1 MGPENFPAIPPPQ
14 PSIFNF
20 VSVCVSLYV
29 VEYFFSLLNSI
40 FRALGGHEKENSA
53 SRVCVGALAG
63 LVFPQFPLFLFPI
76 YFFSTALHV
85 NALNTNL

>member
-1 MGPENFPAIPPPQ
+1 
-14 PSIFNF
+14 
-20 VSVCVSLYV
+20 LYV

-63 LVFPQFPLFLFPI
+63 LVERSIQCFTFQLVGLLMRQ
-76 YFFSTALHV
+76 T
-85 NALNTNL
+85 